1 MAVKLKAF
9 GFLEKMHLHDASHQ
23 LDQMAD
29 HKVQYES
36 LDSAVLARSDRESVT
51 VHWFEVNAQR
61 AQTMGKKPTVLPN
74 V

>member
-29 HKVQYES
+29 HKV
-36 LDSAVLARSDRESVT
+36 
-51 VHWFEVNAQR
+51 
-61 AQTMGKKPTVLPN
+61 
-74 V
+74 